1 LHVVDACRAS
11 RIDLMAVERPGTGTS
26 SQQARCIRVHE
37 LVQSRD
43 RPGRVATAAI
53 SEPSG
58 DSVLEVRDLWC
69 EHGSRGS
76 KLIAVRG
83 VTFRVGLGETV
94 GIVGESGSGKSTILR
109 AVVGLHEPHA
119 GSVHLHGQE
128 LASRALRRPRRLRG
142 DVQLVFQDPDSSLNP
157 RQSVRDILVRPL
169 RLFRDDIRRSG
180 ETDAIAELLATVG
193 LHKQMMHRYPGELS
207 GGQRQRLALARAFAS
222 RPSVL
227 LCDEVTSALDVS
239 VQAAIIEL
247 LRELADTF
255 GTSVVFVSHD
265 LGVVRSIASRAI
277 VMRAGEVCEEGPTDA
292 LFNAPRHEY
301 SRSLLAAVPALP

>member
-1 LHVVDACRAS
+1 LGPVVT
-11 RIDLMAVERPGTGTS
+11 P
-26 SQQARCIRVHE
+26 
-37 LVQSRD
+37 
-43 RPGRVATAAI
+43 AI
-53 SEPSG
+53 SEPSA
-58 DSVLEVRDLWC
+58 DTVLGVRDLWC
-69 EHGSRGS
+69 EHGSRGA
-76 KLIAVRG
+76 KVIAVRG
-83 VTFRVGLGETV
+83 VTFDVARGETL

-109 AVVGLHEPHA
+109 AVVGLHEPQA

-128 LASRALRRPRRLRG
+128 LASRALRRPRRMRG

-169 RLFRDDIRRSG
+169 RLFRDDIPRRG
-180 ETDAIAELLATVG
+180 ETEAIAELLATVG
-193 LHKQMMHRYPGELS
+193 LHRQMMHRYPGELS

-265 LGVVRSIASRAI
+265 LGVVRSVASRAI

-301 SRSLLAAVPALP
+301 SRSLLAAVPALPGAAA

>member
-1 LHVVDACRAS
+1 
-11 RIDLMAVERPGTGTS
+11 
-26 SQQARCIRVHE
+26 
-37 LVQSRD
+37 
-43 RPGRVATAAI
+43 
-53 SEPSG
+53 
-58 DSVLEVRDLWC
+58 
-69 EHGSRGS
+69 
-76 KLIAVRG
+76 
-83 VTFRVGLGETV
+83 
-94 GIVGESGSGKSTILR
+94 
-109 AVVGLHEPHA
+109 VVGLHEPHA